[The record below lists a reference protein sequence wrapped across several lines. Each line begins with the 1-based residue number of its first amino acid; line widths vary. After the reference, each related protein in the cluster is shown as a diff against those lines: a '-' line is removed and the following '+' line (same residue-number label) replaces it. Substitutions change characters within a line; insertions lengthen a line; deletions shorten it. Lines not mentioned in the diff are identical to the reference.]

1 MIEIV
6 RPAMYTIVVDQG
18 RYGQCAIGVPPSSAL
33 DRFASAAS
41 NWLTGNDNSS
51 PSLEVIGSGLVLRFN
66 VDTACAITGA
76 KVKAFLDDREVEP
89 WTTFRVSKGGT
100 LKVAEVLEGFRY
112 YVSFSGIMMVDKIMG
127 SCATNLEC
135 GFGGYRGRALAAGDR
150 IELTEIGLT
159 DIRIVPQKYIP
170 GMHPPHTLRVVEG
183 PEAHYFS
190 EDSLKVM
197 FQKHFQKSYTVS
209 NMSNRAGIRLV
220 REPLIFRE
228 GMEKSIISEGVMPG
242 TIQIPGDGQ
251 PIIILYERTV
261 GGYTRVAIVIRADQ
275 DILSHLKPSDDVIL
289 EMVSMDEA
297 ERLWLGQREKL
308 SHVNAL

>member
-1 MIEIV
+1 
-6 RPAMYTIVVDQG
+6 MYTIVVDQG

-41 NWLTGNDNSS
+41 NWRTGNDNSS
-51 PSLEVIGSGLVLRFN
+51 PSLEVIGRPVLRFN

-112 YVSFSGIMMVDKIMG
+112 YVSFCGIMMVGVRSWAVARPIWNVVSEATGDGRLRPATG
-127 SCATNLEC
+127 SNLP
-135 GFGGYRGRALAAGDR
+135 
-150 IELTEIGLT
+150 EIGLT
-159 DIRIVPQKYIP
+159 DIRIVPQKYIA
-170 GMHPPHTLRVVEG
+170 GMHPPHTLRVTEG

-190 EDSLKVM
+190 EDSLKAM

-220 REPLIFRE
+220 GEPLIFRE
-228 GMEKSIISEGVMPG
+228 SMEKSIISEGVMPG

-261 GGYTRVAIVIRADQ
+261 GGYTRVARHQ
-275 DILSHLKPSDDVIL
+275 GGSRPSGPF
-289 EMVSMDEA
+289 EA
-297 ERLWLGQREKL
+297 FG
-308 SHVNAL
+308 

>member
-18 RYGQCAIGVPPSSAL
+18 RYGQCAIGVPPSAAL

-41 NWLTGNDNSS
+41 NWLTGNDASS
-51 PSLEVIGSGLVLRFN
+51 PVLEVIGSGLVLRFD

-76 KVKAFLDDREVEP
+76 KVKAFLDGREVEP

-100 LKVAEVLEGFRY
+100 LNVAEVLEGFRY
-112 YVSFSGIMMVDKIMG
+112 YVSFSGMMAIDKVMG
-127 SCATNLEC
+127 SYTTNLEC

-150 IELTEIGLT
+150 IELTEIDFAG
-159 DIRIVPQKYIP
+159 IRIVPQKYIP

-197 FQKHFQKSYTVS
+197 FQKHFHNSYSVS

-220 REPLIFRE
+220 GEPLIFRE

-261 GGYTRVAIVIRADQ
+261 GGYTRVAIVVRADH
-275 DILSHLKPSDDVIL
+275 DLLSHLKPSDDVRF
-289 EMVSMDEA
+289 EMISVEEA
-297 ERLWLGQREKL
+297 ARLWITQMEKL